1 MESSIYIYDIG
12 GTAEVAKVLGC
23 PKQQIYAL
31 RRRSDFPKPFL
42 MLASTPLWDLKEIKL
57 FASTWKRR
65 SPNTTMD
72 DGSVE

>member
-12 GTAEVAKVLGC
+12 GTAEVASILGC

-42 MLASTPLWDLKEIKL
+42 MLAATPLWDLKEIKL

-65 SPNTTMD
+65 TTPNTNIE
-72 DGSVE
+72 SE